1 MKIKFYKYEDT
12 KNEIISDGTT
22 CMTIKD
28 KTTGRYYEVPV
39 NDSNCNNFEKISWD
53 IKETYHS
60 FVLLCIYWVVFIALT
75 MMNIHMIVAAS
86 IIDKVLSGKFIAA
99 LLIYLFIFIIF
110 HELGHLYML
119 YISGRKAN
127 KIGFKFNYIFPSF
140 YVQINE
146 IYMLDKIQKLYIH
159 SGGLMASLIMNVGT
173 YVMGCIFNINVL
185 MAVSTYMS
193 VTIVYN
199 MIPLM
204 NSDGYK
210 ILITFLNRAEKKDA
224 KNNCKLISI
233 IRVINILFTI
243 AYTIA
248 FFSNIIND

>member
-12 KNEIISDGTT
+12 KTEIISDGTA

-28 KTTGRYYEVPV
+28 KTTGKYYEVPV
-39 NDSNCNNFEKISWD
+39 NESNCKNFEKISWD
-53 IKETYHS
+53 IKENYHS
-60 FVLLCIYWVVFIALT
+60 FLLLCIYWGVFIVLT
-75 MMNIHMIVAAS
+75 LMNIYMSVVAS
-86 IIDKVLSGKFIAA
+86 IIDKVLIEEFFLA
-99 LLIYLFIFIIF
+99 LMIYLFLFIIF

-119 YISGRKAN
+119 HITGRKPN

-146 IYMLDKIQKLYIH
+146 ILMLDKIQKLYIH
-159 SGGLMASLIMNVGT
+159 SGGLMTSLIMNVGT
-173 YVMGCIFNINVL
+173 YVMGCIFHINVL

-199 MIPLM
+199 MIPLL

-210 ILITFLNRAEKKDA
+210 ILITLMNKAEKKGA
-224 KNNCKLISI
+224 KNNCLLISS

-248 FFSNIIND
+248 FFLNIIND